1 MWYQVVVPASGSLT
15 LETNNDNANGSTI
28 LDTGMAVYS
37 GSCSNLFL
45 EACNDDSSADG
56 MFSLITL
63 SNLNPGDTLFV
74 NVWEYGND
82 VMGSFRISAF
92 DASLANSSFSNSNF
106 TFYPNPVKDVLNV
119 SNSENISKVQVIN
132 LLGQE
137 MIVKTINDNQG
148 HIDMSRLTTGTYLVK
163 ITSDK
168 LVKTIKVIK
177 E

>member
-1 MWYQVVVPASGSLT
+1 MI
-15 LETNNDNANGSTI
+15 N
-28 LDTGMAVYS
+28 DTGMAVFS
-37 GSCSNLFL
+37 GGCNNLFL
-45 EACNDDSSADG
+45 ESCNDDSSLDG
-56 MFSLITL
+56 NFSLISLTGM
-63 SNLNPGDTLFV
+63 NPGDTLFV

-82 VMGSFRISAF
+82 TMGTFKISAY
-92 DASLANSSFSNSNF
+92 DASLTNLSLSSSNF
-106 TFYPNPVKDVLNV
+106 TFYPNPVKDVLNI

-137 MIVKTINDNQG
+137 MIVKSINNNGQV
-148 HIDMSRLTTGTYLVK
+148 DMSRLTTGTYLVK